1 MGQELIKFKNMYSSN
16 CDEMFQLRLKH
27 KEESDKHIKIK
38 KDIRKEKEEL
48 EETIKEESIRSQ
60 RDLESALRKIDDL
73 AKLCEEKDKKLKT
86 VFENFNK
93 PKKQNQNSISEPLQR
108 SRTISNSFEISQF
121 QIHNYSPISKG
132 EIISELISKEPE
144 QIQFRLEDFDVE
156 TNTPARNGAFGIVK
170 KVINK
175 ISKQIYA
182 MKTLTQL
189 SDNLT
194 IEREIGV
201 WEKLRKLK
209 QKPLAIPIFY
219 GYLKQNQMFS
229 AVSYHLFFDYF
240 PKSLKNVIEDIK
252 AKKNETPFPF
262 HQLLIF
268 TERLINGLAFLQ
280 TLKICHCD
288 LKPDNL
294 LLDNELNNIY
304 IIDLSESKEI
314 LYSCPEET
322 KKEMTVAGSL
332 KYFSPEL
339 NQAYEIGKST
349 ENFNP
354 FKSDVFSLGLIL
366 LELVTL
372 DIPQKSQDTEIYEK
386 NIEGFLKKFK
396 KAYKNTIQEKEM
408 KDLLSLIEII
418 TISLKVIPKD
428 RMDFIG
434 LYYTFQMK
442 FNPNNQDILRTQIL
456 IGEKMD
462 LS

>member
-1 MGQELIKFKNMYSSN
+1 M
-16 CDEMFQLRLKH
+16 
-27 KEESDKHIKIK
+27 
-38 KDIRKEKEEL
+38 
-48 EETIKEESIRSQ
+48 T
-60 RDLESALRKIDDL
+60 
-73 AKLCEEKDKKLKT
+73 KLHEEKDKNFKA
-86 VFENFNK
+86 VFENLK
-93 PKKQNQNSISEPLQR
+93 KLKKQNQNSISESVER
-108 SRTISNSFEISQF
+108 SQTISNSFEISQF
-121 QIHNYSPISKG
+121 QNQYPPKSKG

-144 QIQFRLEDFDVE
+144 QIQFHLEDLDEE
-156 TNTPARNGAFGIVK
+156 TNTPPRKGAFGIVQ

-209 QKPLAIPIFY
+209 QKPLAIPNFY
-219 GYLKQNQMFS
+219 GYLKQNQKFS
-229 AVSYHLFFDYF
+229 AGSYHLFFDYF

-252 AKKNETPFPF
+252 AKKFETPFPF
-262 HQLLIF
+262 QQLLIF

-294 LLDNELNNIY
+294 LLDNALKNIY

-314 LYSCPEET
+314 LYSYPEET

-339 NQAYEIGKST
+339 NQAYEKGKST

-372 DIPQKSQDTEIYEK
+372 DIPEKSQDPEIYEE

-396 KAYKNTIQEKEM
+396 KAYKNTINDKEM
-408 KDLLSLIEII
+408 KDLQSLIEII
-418 TISLKVIPKD
+418 KISLKVIPKD

-442 FNPNNQDILRTQIL
+442 FNPNNQDILRSQIL